1 MWRFKSKFLV
11 FDDFHLFGNDADQAW
26 NDLSPST
33 WIRSSVSIV
42 SWSWFDWRSI
52 EASVVIRWLFVCG
65 GETVPVEHWP
75 PSRAWHRTLEA
86 SKPSIVTNASRAGQ
100 GQNWESHQTQ
110 PHAFVAR
117 PKKVKALALEPW
129 YLLLIAVQLRAC
141 LTSQL
146 YRSGCTRGD
155 TGVHFFWSSSAV
167 EAKELVSLTDQQS
180 YLRLSLRPQYGLCAR
195 VILAMST
202 CSGAPSTQ
210 DQPGLLNS
218 GMVRSQ
224 STIWRKC

>member
-1 MWRFKSKFLV
+1 MIL
-11 FDDFHLFGNDADQAW
+11 
-26 NDLSPST
+26 
-33 WIRSSVSIV
+33 IV
-42 SWSWFDWRSI
+42 
-52 EASVVIRWLFVCG
+52 
-65 GETVPVEHWP
+65 
-75 PSRAWHRTLEA
+75 
-86 SKPSIVTNASRAGQ
+86 
-100 GQNWESHQTQ
+100 
-110 PHAFVAR
+110 
-117 PKKVKALALEPW
+117 
-129 YLLLIAVQLRAC
+129 VQLRAC

-146 YRSGCTRGD
+146 YRSGCTLGG

-202 CSGAPSTQ
+202 CSGAPSNQ

-224 STIWRKC
+224 STIWQKCKFCLGKNAKIIFMQRIYYKKAKRSIKIFFR